1 MPKTATAPAER
12 PKLKLDPN
20 TRKLEERLLQEKE
33 YLTDERSKIRRR
45 TAEVEGSLP
54 NEDAGE
60 VDEGTVD
67 LSNSL
72 MAKEI
77 DISVNESLE
86 DTIQDIDM
94 ALRKIQDGT
103 YGVCDICSGKIA
115 KARLEALPH
124 ATLCV
129 KCQSL
134 VEGF

>member
-1 MPKTATAPAER
+1 MPQTVIKRTSSRQEINPET
-12 PKLKLDPN
+12 KKF
-20 TRKLEERLLQEKE
+20 EERLLQEKRS
-33 YLTDERSKIRRR
+33 LADERDRIRRR

-60 VDEGTVD
+60 DEGTVD

-94 ALRKIQDGT
+94 ALRKIHEGT
-103 YGVCDICSGKIA
+103 YGICDICEGKIA

-124 ATLCV
+124 ATLCL